1 MLEADEA
8 ADIQEVQAWAAGLD
22 ALHARIAGRFT
33 RAEPRRR
40 ALAYLRGLL
49 GNVPR
54 KNGWQLAEHA
64 GERTPDGMQRLL
76 ATADWDPDLVRDDLR
91 GYVVA
96 HLGEASAVLVV
107 DETGF
112 LKKGTTSV
120 GVQRQYSGTAGKVD
134 NCQLGV
140 FLAYASSKG
149 RAMIDREL
157 YLPKS
162 WADDPPRC
170 RAARVPEQVGFRT
183 KPELARVMLEGALD
197 AGVPAAW
204 VTADEVYGGSPTLRQ
219 WLEGRGVSYVLAV
232 KCTEPLAAPDPD
244 GPGGAHT
251 SAAQLAAAVPAA
263 QWIACSAGHGAK
275 GRRLYDWTRVE
286 LAAPVTAG
294 MASWLLVRRSRSDGE
309 LAFYACYSPAATP
322 LIGLVRVAGTRW
334 AVEEGFEQAKGEV
347 GLDHYEVRRW
357 PGWYRHI
364 TLALLAHAFLA
375 VTRAQ
380 ATSPS
385 AQRGTRRPERRAR
398 SAPADG
404 ARGPPA
410 AGGAGVDHPGQA
422 RLRAG
427 LVQVAPT
434 PSGPSKA
441 RTLPPSRTA
450 SAAGVLGCH
459 EL

>member
-1 MLEADEA
+1 VLEADEA

-40 ALAYLRGLL
+40 ALAYLKGLL
-49 GNVPR
+49 GNVTR

-91 GYVVA
+91 AYVVA

-157 YLPKS
+157 YLPER
-162 WADDPPRC
+162 WTDDPARC

-204 VTADEVYGGSPTLRQ
+204 VTADEVYGGSPALRQ
-219 WLEGRGVSYVLAV
+219 WLEGRGLWHVLAV

-286 LAAPVTAG
+286 LAAPATAG
-294 MASWLLVRRSRSDGE
+294 MARWLLVRRSRSDGE

-375 VTRAQ
+375 ITRAQ
-380 ATSPS
+380 ATSPEHTK
-385 AQRGTRRPERRAR
+385 GDT
-398 SAPADG
+398 
-404 ARGPPA
+404 A
-410 AGGAGVDHPGQA
+410 A
-422 RLRAG
+422 
-427 LVQVAPT
+427 
-434 PSGPSKA
+434 
-441 RTLPPSRTA
+441 
-450 SAAGVLGCH
+450 
-459 EL
+459 

>member
-1 MLEADEA
+1 VLEADEA
-8 ADIQEVQAWAAGLD
+8 ADIEEVRAWAAGLD
-22 ALHARIAGRFT
+22 ALHVRIAGRFA

-49 GNVPR
+49 GNVGR

-76 ATADWDPDLVRDDLR
+76 ATADWDPDRVRDDLR
-91 GYVVA
+91 AYVVER
-96 HLGEASAVLVV
+96 LGDVGAVLVV

-140 FLAYASSKG
+140 FLAYASPRG
-149 RAMIDREL
+149 RAFIDREL
-157 YLPKS
+157 YLPEC
-162 WADDPPRC
+162 WTDDPPRC

-183 KPELARVMLEGALD
+183 KPQLAQLMLERALD
-197 AGVPAAW
+197 AGVPASW

-232 KCTEPLAAPDPD
+232 KCTEPLAISGPD
-244 GPGGAHT
+244 GPVRAT
-251 SAAQLAAAVPAA
+251 AEQLAAAVPAE
-263 QWIACSAGHGAK
+263 QWVTASAGQGAK
-275 GRRLYDWTRVE
+275 GRRLYDWTRIQ
-286 LAAPVTAG
+286 LATPVTSE
-294 MASWLLVRRSRSDGE
+294 MARWLLVRRSRRDGE
-309 LAFYACYSPAATP
+309 LAFYACSGPAGTS
-322 LIGLVRVAGTRW
+322 LVGLVRVAGTRW

-347 GLDHYEVRRW
+347 GLDHYEVRKW

-380 ATSPS
+380 ATSP
-385 AQRGTRRPERRAR
+385 ERTKG
-398 SAPADG
+398 DT
-404 ARGPPA
+404 A
-410 AGGAGVDHPGQA
+410 A
-422 RLRAG
+422 
-427 LVQVAPT
+427 
-434 PSGPSKA
+434 
-441 RTLPPSRTA
+441 
-450 SAAGVLGCH
+450 
-459 EL
+459 

>member
-1 MLEADEA
+1 MEGGVVLEADEA
-8 ADIQEVQAWAAGLD
+8 ADIEEVQGWAAGLD
-22 ALHARIAGRFT
+22 ALHVRIAGRFA

-49 GNVPR
+49 GNVGR

-76 ATADWDPDLVRDDLR
+76 ATADWDPDRVRDDLR
-91 GYVVA
+91 AYVVER
-96 HLGEASAVLVV
+96 LGDVGAVLVV

-140 FLAYASSKG
+140 FLAYASGRG
-149 RAMIDREL
+149 RAFIDREL
-157 YLPKS
+157 YLPQC
-162 WADDPPRC
+162 WTDDPARC

-183 KPELARVMLEGALD
+183 KPQLAQLMLERALD
-197 AGVPAAW
+197 AGVPAGW

-232 KCTEPLAAPDPD
+232 KCTEPLVISGPD
-244 GPGGAHT
+244 GPVRAT
-251 SAAQLAAAVPAA
+251 AEQLAAAVPAE
-263 QWIACSAGHGAK
+263 QWVTASAGQGAK
-275 GRRLYDWTRVE
+275 GRRLYDWTRIQ
-286 LAAPVTAG
+286 LAAPATAG
-294 MASWLLVRRSRSDGE
+294 KARWLLVRRSRRDGE
-309 LAFYACYSPAATP
+309 LAFYACSGPAGTS
-322 LIGLVRVAGTRW
+322 LVGLVRVAGTRW

-347 GLDHYEVRRW
+347 GLDHYEVRKW

-380 ATSPS
+380 ATSP
-385 AQRGTRRPERRAR
+385 ERTKG
-398 SAPADG
+398 DT
-404 ARGPPA
+404 A
-410 AGGAGVDHPGQA
+410 A
-422 RLRAG
+422 
-427 LVQVAPT
+427 
-434 PSGPSKA
+434 
-441 RTLPPSRTA
+441 
-450 SAAGVLGCH
+450 
-459 EL
+459 

>member
-1 MLEADEA
+1 MEGGVVLEADEA
-8 ADIQEVQAWAAGLD
+8 ADIEEVRAWAAGLD
-22 ALHARIAGRFT
+22 ALHARIAGRFA

-49 GNVPR
+49 GNVGR

-76 ATADWDPDLVRDDLR
+76 ATADWDPDRVRDDLR
-91 GYVVA
+91 AYVVER
-96 HLGEASAVLVV
+96 LGDVGAVLVV

-140 FLAYASSKG
+140 FLAYASPRG
-149 RAMIDREL
+149 RAFIDREL
-157 YLPKS
+157 YLPEC
-162 WADDPPRC
+162 WTDDPPRC

-183 KPELARVMLEGALD
+183 KPQLAQLMLERALD
-197 AGVPAAW
+197 AGVPASW

-232 KCTEPLAAPDPD
+232 KCTEPLAISGPD
-244 GPGGAHT
+244 GPVRAT
-251 SAAQLAAAVPAA
+251 AEQLAAAVPAE
-263 QWIACSAGHGAK
+263 QWVTASAGQGAK
-275 GRRLYDWTRVE
+275 GRRLYDWTRIQ
-286 LAAPVTAG
+286 LATPVTSE
-294 MASWLLVRRSRSDGE
+294 MARWLLVRRSRRDGE
-309 LAFYACYSPAATP
+309 LAFYACSGPAGTS
-322 LIGLVRVAGTRW
+322 LVGLVRVAGTRW

-347 GLDHYEVRRW
+347 GLDHYEVRKW

-380 ATSPS
+380 ATSP
-385 AQRGTRRPERRAR
+385 ERTKG
-398 SAPADG
+398 DT
-404 ARGPPA
+404 A
-410 AGGAGVDHPGQA
+410 A
-422 RLRAG
+422 
-427 LVQVAPT
+427 
-434 PSGPSKA
+434 
-441 RTLPPSRTA
+441 
-450 SAAGVLGCH
+450 
-459 EL
+459 